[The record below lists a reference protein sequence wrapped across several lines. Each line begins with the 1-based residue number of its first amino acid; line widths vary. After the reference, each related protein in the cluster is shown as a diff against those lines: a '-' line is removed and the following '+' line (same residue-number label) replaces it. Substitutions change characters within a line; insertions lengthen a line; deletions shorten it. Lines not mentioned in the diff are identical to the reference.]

1 MGTMNKQELEQ
12 ELQEHQ
18 TKVNEIMNQLYQMQ
32 AEESN
37 KLQAIINAKD
47 ETLAKLAGLIGDD
60 TKRPDTLKGL
70 LQYEVGEND
79 VDVELAFIKQAT
91 LDLALVVSD
100 LVKLIK

>member
-1 MGTMNKQELEQ
+1 MNKKELEQ

-18 TKVNEIMNQLYQMQ
+18 MKVSEITNQLYQM
-32 AEESN
+32 EVDEGN
-37 KLQAIINAKD
+37 KIQAIVDAKD
-47 ETLAKLAGLIGDD
+47 QTLAKLNELIGDE

-70 LQYEVGEND
+70 VQYEIGEND
-79 VDVELAFIKQAT
+79 ADIELAFIKQAV

>member
-1 MGTMNKQELEQ
+1 MKKKELEQ

-18 TKVNEIMNQLYQMQ
+18 MKVSEITNQLYQM
-32 AEESN
+32 EVDEGN
-37 KLQAIINAKD
+37 KIQAIVDAKD
-47 ETLAKLAGLIGDD
+47 QTLAKLNELIGDE

-70 LQYEVGEND
+70 VQYEIGEND
-79 VDVELAFIKQAT
+79 ADIELAFIKQAV